1 MAEDQTEAPP
11 FDPSMKV
18 EAIPAFT
25 PGMKVEAIPA
35 FKPGMDVAPVR
46 PKPDHSSMT
55 VGLDGS
61 IYYRDPKARK
71 EFREGVESGVAGMA
85 SGVAQR
91 PLGITQFGASFLPEA
106 LGGRAAGDKLAEW
119 ERSLQAIGD
128 PEAQKV
134 GGGIFDVAT
143 LEPVLRLG
151 GAAWQGAK
159 NIPETARK
167 LFTRDA
173 PKAAEAAAAAPKVAE
188 AAEAL
193 TPDKVTKLKSSL
205 DVFKD
210 YGVKS
215 MKSGAVGGLAGF
227 LQGATTARGEKTEEE
242 RTKHR
247 RIDEAWGTLVGGGTG
262 VLLPVVLEGG
272 PAMWRQL
279 TGKNLTEARTALE
292 QYLEDVR
299 KAITGKTGEA
309 ISAETAKGATEAET
323 LAAAQAK
330 LPPQEQEVAR
340 AQRALE
346 EIEKGRGKQVPT
358 GRSDTGEIITGTRAE
373 AQAFD
378 PSALSETQRGVYT
391 KLTQESAQ
399 ARQEV
404 ERLRAQT
411 DAQNPKRQEQLA
423 EQFANLRRIEGQM
436 NELNTGVVAGTEQS
450 SFGAMPPGL
459 SLEEQTAFKDYQTRL
474 ATEAKTR
481 ADAIKE
487 TERPPQAERKPFD
500 QFATDVRAAVD
511 ETKTVMEAEARAKSG
526 LAKLDEKY
534 GDQKVF
540 SGRNVVNEL
549 ERLKSTSANP
559 TVRANLDRQIGI
571 LQSEMDGAG
580 KVTFA
585 VMDDTQKVLN
595 DAYNSGIVASAGA
608 AKSAGGAGAKVI
620 EEARDFVRKEI
631 GTVEPTFEKLRNE
644 YADLMKPLDPY
655 KEGGIFDKIALK
667 ELHGYSLND
676 KEVVTQLIKRANEG
690 QPGLADLVV
699 KRPEM
704 KEAARAY
711 FNGELFGTELERAV
725 SDRELTSFL
734 TKNDKVLKELGLYA
748 DFKDLKVARDIAK
761 EQMDAIARAQKETQL
776 IYDKT
781 RAAERVVSGA
791 EKEAKK
797 KAALAGIAKSRVIQV
812 AKGVE
817 TPTILDP
824 AKTQV
829 PGGVKY
835 QSPEDVR
842 KAQIRGKGLK
852 PVDIEAKTKA
862 DIARLEKQRV
872 EAQGNIQKLT
882 KIAQD
887 AEGEMKRATDAV
899 SSLTRFKSRVEET
912 RPKDLMGKIDGYLEQ
927 MSYEII
933 DDQAFK
939 SLKRQIND
947 AKTEYE
953 RLQDA
958 EKFSFRVRA
967 VLGSV
972 LTGYTAT
979 ASGFGRFL
987 HNLGGK

>member
-1 MAEDQTEAPP
+1 MAENQTEAPP

-18 EAIPAFT
+18 ETIPAFT

-35 FKPGMDVAPVR
+35 FKPGMDVAPVK

-55 VGLDGS
+55 VGPDGS

-85 SGVAQR
+85 SGAAQR
-91 PLGITQFGASFLPEA
+91 PLGIAQYVTSYLPEA
-106 LGGRAAGDKLAEW
+106 LGGNKAGDKLAEW

-167 LFTRDA
+167 LFTREA
-173 PKAAEAAAAAPKVAE
+173 PKAAEAVAVAPKVAE
-188 AAEAL
+188 TAEAL
-193 TPDKVTKLKSSL
+193 TPDKVTKLNAAL
-205 DVFKD
+205 DTLKD
-210 YGVKS
+210 YSVKS
-215 MKSGAVGGLAGF
+215 MKSGATGGLAGF
-227 LQGATTARGEKTEEE
+227 FQGATTARGEKTEEE
-242 RTKHR
+242 RAKHR
-247 RIDEAWGTLVGGGTG
+247 RIDELWGTVIGAGIG
-262 VLLPVVLEGG
+262 LPLPIVLEGG
-272 PAMWRQL
+272 PAAWRQL

-309 ISAETAKGATEAET
+309 ISAETAKGAAEAET
-323 LAAAQAK
+323 LAKTQAE
-330 LPPQEQEVAR
+330 LTPQQQEVAR

-378 PSALSETQRGVYT
+378 PSALSETQRNVYT
-391 KLTQESAQ
+391 RLTQESSQ
-399 ARQEV
+399 ARREV
-404 ERLRAQT
+404 DRLRNQT

-423 EQFANLRRIEGQM
+423 EQLANLKRVEGEM
-436 NELNTGVVAGTEQS
+436 NEMTTGVVRGTEES
-450 SFGAMPPGL
+450 AFGAMPPGL
-459 SLEEQTAFKDYQTRL
+459 SAEEQLRFKEYQTQL
-474 ATEAKTR
+474 ATEAEAR
-481 ADAIKE
+481 FNAIKE
-487 TERPPQAERKPFD
+487 AERGDPTKRTSFD

-511 ETKTVMEAEARAKSG
+511 DTKKTLEADARAKSG

-534 GDQKVF
+534 GDRKEF
-540 SGRNVVNEL
+540 SGRNVINEL
-549 ERLKSTSANP
+549 ERLKATSANP

-571 LQSEMDGAG
+571 LQTEMDGAG
-580 KVTFA
+580 RVTFS
-585 VMDDTQKVLN
+585 VIDDTQKVLN
-595 DAYNSGIVASAGA
+595 DAYNSGIVASSGA
-608 AKSAGGAGAKVI
+608 AKSAGGAGAQVI
-620 EEARDFVRKEI
+620 KEARDFVRKEI

-676 KEVVTQLIKRANEG
+676 KEVVKQLIDRANAGE
-690 QPGLADLVV
+690 PGLADLVA

-704 KEAARAY
+704 VEAARAY
-711 FNGELFGTELERAV
+711 FNGKLFGTELEKAV
-725 SDRELTSFL
+725 SNQELTSFL
-734 TKNDKVLKELGLYA
+734 TNNEKVLKELGLYA

-761 EQMDAIARAQKETQL
+761 EQMDVIARAQKETQRV
-776 IYDKT
+776 YNEA
-781 RAAERVVSGA
+781 RAAERVVSST
-791 EKEAKK
+791 ETEAKK
-797 KAALAGIAKSRVIQV
+797 KAALADIAESRVVQV

-835 QSPEDVR
+835 RSPEDIQKEV
-842 KAQIRGKGLK
+842 A
-852 PVDIEAKTKA
+852 AKTRD
-862 DIARLEKQRV
+862 DIARLEKQQT
-872 EAQGNIQKLT
+872 EAQGNVQELT
-882 KIAQD
+882 KLAQT
-887 AEGEMKRATDAV
+887 AEREMKRATKAV
-899 SSLTRFKSRVEET
+899 SDLTRFKSRIETT
-912 RPKDLMGKIDGYLEQ
+912 RPKELINKIDGYLNE
-927 MSYEII
+927 MSTEII
-933 DDQAFK
+933 DDQAYRA
-939 SLKRQIND
+939 LREEINA
-947 AKTEYE
+947 AKAEYE

>member
-1 MAEDQTEAPP
+1 MADNMPPLPTEDMPALPQTDMPALPMADMPALPPRATAAPA
-11 FDPSMKV
+11 K
-18 EAIPAFT
+18 
-25 PGMKVEAIPA
+25 
-35 FKPGMDVAPVR
+35 

-55 VGLDGS
+55 VGPDGS
-61 IYYRDPKARK
+61 IYYRDPQARK
-71 EFREGVESGVAGMA
+71 EFRQGVESGAAGMA

-91 PLGITQFGASFLPEA
+91 PLGIAQYVTSYLPEA
-106 LGGRAAGDKLAEW
+106 LGGNKAGDKLAEW
-119 ERSLQAIGD
+119 ERSLQAVGD
-128 PEAQKV
+128 PKAQQV

-151 GAAWQGAK
+151 GAALQGAK
-159 NIPETARK
+159 NLPATISG
-167 LFTRDA
+167 LFTKTS
-173 PKAAEAAAAAPKVAE
+173 PKAAGAVAEAAPKVAE

-193 TPDKVTKLKSSL
+193 TPDKVTKLNTAL
-205 DVFKD
+205 DTLKD
-210 YGVKS
+210 YSVKS
-215 MKSGAVGGLAGF
+215 MKSGATGGLAGYF
-227 LQGATTARGEKTEEE
+227 QGATTARGEKTEEE
-242 RTKHR
+242 RTQHR
-247 RIDEAWGTLVGGGTG
+247 RIDELWGTVIGAGIG
-262 VLLPVVLEGG
+262 LPLPAVLEGG
-272 PAMWRQL
+272 PAAWRQL

-309 ISAETAKGATEAET
+309 IGAETAKGATEAEA

-330 LPPQEQEVAR
+330 LTPQQQEAAR

-346 EIEKGRGKQVPT
+346 EIEKGRGKEVPV
-358 GRSDTGEIITGTRAE
+358 GRSDTGEIVTGTRAE

-423 EQFANLRRIEGQM
+423 EQFANLRRVEGEL

-450 SFGAMPPGL
+450 GFGVIPPGL
-459 SLEEQTAFKDYQTRL
+459 SLEEQTLFKDYQTRL
-474 ATEAKTR
+474 ASEADARIT
-481 ADAIKE
+481 AIKE
-487 TERPPQAERKPFD
+487 AERGDPTKRTSFD

-511 ETKTVMEAEARAKSG
+511 DTKKVLETEARSKSG

-534 GDQKVF
+534 GDQKAF
-540 SGRNVVNEL
+540 SGRNVINEL

-559 TVRANLDRQIGI
+559 TVRANLDRQINI
-571 LQSEMDGAG
+571 IKDEMDGAG
-580 KVTFA
+580 RVTFS
-585 VMDDTQKVLN
+585 VIDDTQKVLN

-608 AKSAGGAGAKVI
+608 AKSAGGAGAQVI
-620 EEARDFVRKEI
+620 KEARDFVRKEI
-631 GTVEPTFEKLRNE
+631 GTVEPEFEKLRQE
-644 YADLMKPLDPY
+644 YAKLMEPLDPY

-676 KEVVTQLIKRANEG
+676 KEVVKQFIDRANAG
-690 QPGLADLVV
+690 QPGLADLVA

-711 FNGELFGTELERAV
+711 FNGQLFGTEIEKEV
-725 SDRELTSFL
+725 STKGLNSFL
-734 TKNDKVLKELGLYA
+734 TNNEKVLKELGLYN

-761 EQMDAIARAQKETQL
+761 EQADTISRAQKETQRV
-776 IYDKT
+776 YNEART
-781 RAAERVVSGA
+781 AERVVSGA
-791 EKEAKK
+791 ETEAKK
-797 KAALAGIAKSRVIQV
+797 KAALADIAESRVVQV
-812 AKGVE
+812 AKGTE
-817 TPTILDP
+817 TPSILDP

-852 PVDIEAKTKA
+852 PVDIEAKTRD
-862 DIARLEKQRV
+862 DIARLEKQQAA
-872 EAQGNIQKLT
+872 AQGNVQELT
-882 KIAQD
+882 KIAQT
-887 AEGEMKRATDAV
+887 AEREMNRANKAV
-899 SSLTRFKSRVEET
+899 SDLTRFQSRVETT
-912 RPKDLMGKIDGYLEQ
+912 RPKELISRIDGYLNE
-927 MSYEII
+927 MSTDII
-933 DDQAFK
+933 DDQAYRA
-939 SLKRQIND
+939 LREQINT
-947 AKTEYE
+947 AKAEYE

-967 VLGSV
+967 VLGSL
-972 LTGYTAT
+972 LTGYAAT

-987 HNLGGK
+987 HSGLGSK

>member
-1 MAEDQTEAPP
+1 MADDKMPP
-11 FDPSMKV
+11 LPTQDMPALPQPDMPALPKADMPPLPPSALAK
-18 EAIPAFT
+18 
-25 PGMKVEAIPA
+25 
-35 FKPGMDVAPVR
+35 

-55 VGLDGS
+55 VGPDGS
-61 IYYRDPKARK
+61 IYYRDPQARK
-71 EFREGVESGVAGMA
+71 EFRQGLESGYAGMA

-91 PLGITQFGASFLPEA
+91 PLGITQYVTSFLPEA

-119 ERSLQAIGD
+119 ERSLQKVGD

-143 LEPVLRLG
+143 LEPLVRG
-151 GAAWQGAK
+151 GTAILQGAK
-159 NIPETARK
+159 NLPETITK
-167 LFTRDA
+167 LFTREA
-173 PKAAEAAAAAPKVAE
+173 PKAAEAAEAAAAAPKVAE

-193 TPDKVTKLKSSL
+193 TPDKVTKLNTAL
-205 DVFKD
+205 DTLKD
-210 YGVKS
+210 YSVKS
-215 MKSGAVGGLAGF
+215 MKSGATGGLAGF
-227 LQGATTARGEKTEEE
+227 FQGATTARGEKTEEE

-247 RIDEAWGTLVGGGTG
+247 RIDELWGTVVGSAVG
-262 VLLPVVLEGG
+262 VPLPIVLEGG

-279 TGKNLTEARTALE
+279 TGKNLDQARTALE

-309 ISAETAKGATEAET
+309 IGAESATAAEKAEA
-323 LAAAQAK
+323 LAKTQAE
-330 LPPQEQEVAR
+330 LTPQQQEAAR

-346 EIEKGRGKQVPT
+346 EIEKGRGKEVPT
-358 GRSDTGEIITGTRAE
+358 GRSDTGEIVMGTRAE

-436 NELNTGVVAGTEQS
+436 NELNTGVVAGTEES
-450 SFGAMPPGL
+450 AFGTMPPGL

-474 ATEAKTR
+474 ASEAKTR

-487 TERPPQAERKPFD
+487 TERPAQAERKPFD

-540 SGRNVVNEL
+540 SGRNVINEL
-549 ERLKSTSANP
+549 ERLKATSANP

-571 LQSEMDGAG
+571 LQAEMDGAG
-580 KVTFA
+580 KVTFS

-690 QPGLADLVV
+690 QPGLSDLVV

-711 FNGELFGTELERAV
+711 FNGELFGTELELAV

-734 TKNDKVLKELGLYA
+734 TKNEKVLKELGLYN

-761 EQMDAIARAQKETQL
+761 EQMEGIARAQKETQRV
-776 IYDKT
+776 YNEA

-791 EKEAKK
+791 ETEAKK
-797 KAALAGIAKSRVIQV
+797 KAALADIAESRVVQV

-835 QSPEDVR
+835 QTPEEVR
-842 KAQIRGKGLK
+842 KSQIRGKGLK
-852 PVDIEAKTKA
+852 PVDIEAKTRD
-862 DIARLEKQRV
+862 DIARLEKQQ
-872 EAQGNIQKLT
+872 ADAKGNIQKLT

-887 AEGEMKRATDAV
+887 AEGEMKRATEAV
-899 SSLTRFKSRVEET
+899 ASLTRFKSRIETT
-912 RPKDLMGKIDGYLEQ
+912 RPKELINKIDGYLNE
-927 MSYEII
+927 MSTEII
-933 DDQAFK
+933 DDQAYR
-939 SLKRQIND
+939 SLREQINT
-947 AKTEYE
+947 AKAEYE

>member
-1 MAEDQTEAPP
+1 MADNMPPLPTEDMPALPQADMPALPQADMPALPP
-11 FDPSMKV
+11 R
-18 EAIPAFT
+18 A
-25 PGMKVEAIPA
+25 
-35 FKPGMDVAPVR
+35 

-55 VGLDGS
+55 VGPDGS

-71 EFREGVESGVAGMA
+71 EFREGVESGVSGMA
-85 SGVAQR
+85 SGIAQR
-91 PLGITQFGASFLPEA
+91 PLGITQYITSYLPES
-106 LGGRAAGDKLAEW
+106 LGGNKAGDKLAEW
-119 ERSLQAIGD
+119 ERSLQAVGD

-143 LEPVLRLG
+143 LGPLVRG
-151 GAAWQGAK
+151 GTALVQGAK
-159 NIPETARK
+159 KLPETISG
-167 LFTRDA
+167 LFSKTA
-173 PKAAEAAAAAPKVAE
+173 PKATEAAAAGTKAAEAAAAGTKTAEVAE
-188 AAEAL
+188 TL
-193 TPDKVTKLKSSL
+193 TPDKVTKLNTAL
-205 DVFKD
+205 DTLKD
-210 YGVKS
+210 YSVKS

-227 LQGATTARGEKTEEE
+227 LQGATTARPETTEEE

-247 RIDEAWGTLVGGGTG
+247 RIDELWGTVIGAGIGLP
-262 VLLPVVLEGG
+262 LPVVLEGG
-272 PAMWRQL
+272 PAAWRQL

-292 QYLEDVR
+292 KYLEDVR
-299 KAITGKTGEA
+299 KAITGKTSEA
-309 ISAETAKGATEAET
+309 IGAESATAAEKAEMLAKTQAELTPQQQEA
-323 LAAAQAK
+323 
-330 LPPQEQEVAR
+330 AR

-346 EIEKGRGKQVPT
+346 EIEKGRGKEVPV
-358 GRSDTGEIITGTRAE
+358 GRSDTGEIIMGTRAE

-378 PSALSETQRGVYT
+378 PSKLSETQRGVYT

-436 NELNTGVVAGTEQS
+436 NELNTGVVAGTEES
-450 SFGAMPPGL
+450 VFGVMPPGL
-459 SLEEQTAFKDYQTRL
+459 SLEEQTLFKDYQTRL
-474 ATEAKTR
+474 ASEAEARIT
-481 ADAIKE
+481 AIKE
-487 TERPPQAERKPFD
+487 AERGDPTKRTSFD
-500 QFATDVRAAVD
+500 QFATDIRAAVD

-540 SGRNVVNEL
+540 SGRNVINEL
-549 ERLKSTSANP
+549 ERLKATSANP

-571 LQSEMDGAG
+571 LQTEMDGAG
-580 KVTFA
+580 KVTFS
-585 VMDDTQKVLN
+585 VIDDTQKVLN
-595 DAYNSGIVASAGA
+595 DAYNSGIVASSGA
-608 AKSAGGAGAKVI
+608 AKSAGGAGAQVI
-620 EEARDFVRKEI
+620 KEARDFVRKEI

-644 YADLMKPLDPY
+644 YADLMKPLDPF

-676 KEVVTQLIKRANEG
+676 KEVVKQLIDRANAGE
-690 QPGLADLVV
+690 PGLADLVV

-704 KEAARAY
+704 MEAARAY
-711 FNGELFGTELERAV
+711 FNGKLFGTELEKAV
-725 SDRELTSFL
+725 SNQELTSFL
-734 TKNDKVLKELGLYA
+734 TNNEKVLKQLGLYA

-761 EQMDAIARAQKETQL
+761 EQMEGIARAQKETQRV
-776 IYDKT
+776 YNEA

-791 EKEAKK
+791 ETEAKK
-797 KAALAGIAKSRVIQV
+797 KAALADIAESRVIQV
-812 AKGVE
+812 AKGTE

-835 QSPEDVR
+835 RSPEEIQKEV
-842 KAQIRGKGLK
+842 
-852 PVDIEAKTKA
+852 VAKTQN
-862 DIARLEKQRV
+862 DIARLEQQQAA
-872 EAQGNIQKLT
+872 AQGNVQELT
-882 KIAQD
+882 KVAQQ
-887 AEGEMKRATDAV
+887 AEREMKRATDAV
-899 SSLTRFKSRVEET
+899 ASLTRFKSRIETT
-912 RPKDLMGKIDGYLEQ
+912 RPKELINKIDGYLNE
-927 MSYEII
+927 MSTEII
-933 DDQAFK
+933 DDQAYR
-939 SLKRQIND
+939 SLREQINT
-947 AKTEYE
+947 AKAEYE